1 MLFFKRTFQSKIE
14 AANRVLIRT
23 IEKLKSI
30 QADMAAQI
38 EKNKA
43 KMQSLESK
51 NSELEEIKK
60 KTEKQ
65 IGEISKFLV

>member
-14 AANRVLIRT
+14 AANRVLNST

-30 QADMAAQI
+30 QADMVAQI

-43 KMQSLESK
+43 KIQSLESK
-51 NSELEEIKK
+51 NSELEEIRT

-65 IGEISKFLV
+65 IGEISKFIV

>member
-1 MLFFKRTFQSKIE
+1 MLFFKRTFQNKIE
-14 AANRVLIRT
+14 AANRILNST

-30 QADMAAQI
+30 QADMVAQI

-43 KMQSLESK
+43 KIQSLESK
-51 NSELEEIKK
+51 NSELEEIRT

-65 IGEISKFLV
+65 IGEISKFIV

>member
-14 AANRVLIRT
+14 AANRILNSM

-30 QADMAAQI
+30 QADMVAQI

-43 KMQSLESK
+43 KIQSLESK
-51 NSELEEIKK
+51 NSELEEIRT

-65 IGEISKFLV
+65 IGEISKFIV